1 MARRVVPMLIALALV
16 ATFAAADDGRASQQG
31 VVNVNTATSEQLQLL
46 PGIGPA
52 LAERIIAF
60 RESNGPFEKVD
71 ELVAVRG
78 IGDKSLTKLRPYV
91 VVKGETDLKE
101 KVHLPRT
108 SRSESDNR
116 E

>member
-1 MARRVVPMLIALALV
+1 MTRRAVPVLV
-16 ATFAAADDGRASQQG
+16 ALMLVVAVAGADEAQPSQRG

-60 RESNGPFEKVD
+60 REANGPFEKAD

-78 IGDKSLTKLRPYV
+78 IGEKSLTKLRPYV
-91 VVKGETDLKE
+91 VTSGTTNLTE
-101 KVHLPRT
+101 KVRLPRT
-108 SRSESDNR
+108 STASGDG
-116 E
+116 